1 MLEAFEDYNDDN
13 PNKYART
20 VGIGKLS
27 TIYDR
32 TNTKRVNCE
41 VAAVAA
47 YTSWIPHCR
56 PKNGSGSIRI
66 HYIWYYVVH
75 YLVTRQGPK

>member
-27 TIYDR
+27 TIYPIYDLM
-32 TNTKRVNCE
+32 NKKRVNN
-41 VAAVAA
+41 VAP
-47 YTSWIPHCR
+47 T
-56 PKNGSGSIRI
+56 
-66 HYIWYYVVH
+66 
-75 YLVTRQGPK
+75 

>member
-27 TIYDR
+27 TIYPICIYDLM
-32 TNTKRVNCE
+32 NKERVKN
-41 VAAVAA
+41 VAPA
-47 YTSWIPHCR
+47 
-56 PKNGSGSIRI
+56 
-66 HYIWYYVVH
+66 
-75 YLVTRQGPK
+75 